1 MKDTIKLLFYIAF
14 IIGNYVVYDFTS
26 HIQNQETCEC
36 RTGWK
41 IENLKI
47 ISILSMIMGIANLVL
62 PLNQV
67 FYNIPLISG
76 FFSIGIL
83 TLLFVEIF
91 SLVRLVR
98 NLVNDEKCSDTC
110 QITGYEH
117 IIKTTYDLSL
127 SACVFVAFVIA
138 IGLLYL

>member
-1 MKDTIKLLFYIAF
+1 MKDTAKFVFYIIF
-14 IIGNYVVYDFTS
+14 IIGNYVVYDFTN
-26 HIQNQETCEC
+26 HIQNQDTCEC

-41 IENLKI
+41 IENLKM
-47 ISILSMIMGIANLVL
+47 ISILSMIMGIVNLVL
-62 PLNQV
+62 PLNQLV
-67 FYNIPLISG
+67 YNIPLISG

-110 QITGYEH
+110 QVTGYEH

-127 SACVFVAFVIA
+127 SVCVFIAFAIA

>member
-1 MKDTIKLLFYIAF
+1 MKDTAKYLFYIIF
-14 IIGNYVVYDFTS
+14 IIGNYVVYDFTN
-26 HIQNQETCEC
+26 HIQNQDACEC

-41 IENLKI
+41 IENLKM
-47 ISILSMIMGIANLVL
+47 ISILSMIMGIVNLVL
-62 PLNQV
+62 PLNQLV
-67 FYNIPLISG
+67 YNIPLISG

-83 TLLFVEIF
+83 TLLFVEIY

-110 QITGYEH
+110 QVTGYEH

-127 SACVFVAFVIA
+127 SVCVFVAFAIA

>member
-1 MKDTIKLLFYIAF
+1 MKDTAKFLFYIIF
-14 IIGNYVVYDFTS
+14 IIGNYVIYDFTS
-26 HIQNQETCEC
+26 HIQNQEACEC

-41 IENLKI
+41 IENLKM
-47 ISILSMIMGIANLVL
+47 ISILSMLMGITNLVL

-110 QITGYEH
+110 QVTGYEH
-117 IIKTTYDLSL
+117 IINTTYDLSL
-127 SACVFVAFVIA
+127 SVCVFIAFAIA

>member
-26 HIQNQETCEC
+26 HIQNQEACEC

-83 TLLFVEIF
+83 TLLFLEIF

>member
-1 MKDTIKLLFYIAF
+1 MKDTAKFVFYIIF
-14 IIGNYVVYDFTS
+14 IIGNYVIYDFTS
-26 HIQNQETCEC
+26 HIQNQEACEC

-41 IENLKI
+41 IENLKM
-47 ISILSMIMGIANLVL
+47 ISILSMLMGIINLVL

-110 QITGYEH
+110 QVMGYEH
-117 IIKTTYDLSL
+117 IINTTYDLSL
-127 SACVFVAFVIA
+127 SVCVFIAFAIA

>member
-1 MKDTIKLLFYIAF
+1 MKDTLKLVFYIVF
-14 IIGNYVVYDFTS
+14 IIGNYVIFDFTN
-26 HIQNQETCEC
+26 HIQNQDKCEC

-47 ISILSMIMGIANLVL
+47 ISILSMIMGVANILL
-62 PLNQV
+62 PLNQLV
-67 FYNIPLISG
+67 YNIPLVSG

-110 QITGYEH
+110 QVTGYEH
-117 IIKTTYDLSL
+117 IIKSTYDLSL
-127 SACVFVAFVIA
+127 SVCVFVAFVIA